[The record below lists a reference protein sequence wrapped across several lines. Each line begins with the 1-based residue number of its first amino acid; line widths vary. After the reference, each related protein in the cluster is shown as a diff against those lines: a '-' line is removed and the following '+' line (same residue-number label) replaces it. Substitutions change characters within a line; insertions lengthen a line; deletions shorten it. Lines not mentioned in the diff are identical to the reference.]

1 MKTASFIRDPSKVIL
16 LAPLILVFHVL
27 EEYSSFVSWL
37 NSVLEQGSVT
47 QPAFIVVNFSALL
60 FTILITVILN
70 QSRIASTAPAFLA
83 LVWLSFLM
91 FGNALF
97 HVIATAMLDTYSPG
111 TITSIILYFPF
122 FIWVAWAVMKKYKI
136 RLLHFLFAVLGGSFP
151 WLIFGYFLLIRRE
164 HPFSILFISG

>member
-1 MKTASFIRDPSKVIL
+1 MKTGSFVRDPQKVIL

-27 EEYSSFVSWL
+27 EECSGFVSWL

-47 QPAFIVVNFSALL
+47 QFAFLMVNFSALL

-70 QSRIASTAPAFLA
+70 QSRIASNVPAFIA

-97 HVIATAMLDTYSPG
+97 HVIATAMFDTYSPG
-111 TITSIILYFPF
+111 TIISIILYLPF

-136 RLLHFLFAVLGGSFP
+136 RLLYFSFAVLGGSFP
-151 WLIFGYFLLIRRE
+151 WLIFGYFLLIRRV
-164 HPFSILFISG
+164 HPFSILFVSG